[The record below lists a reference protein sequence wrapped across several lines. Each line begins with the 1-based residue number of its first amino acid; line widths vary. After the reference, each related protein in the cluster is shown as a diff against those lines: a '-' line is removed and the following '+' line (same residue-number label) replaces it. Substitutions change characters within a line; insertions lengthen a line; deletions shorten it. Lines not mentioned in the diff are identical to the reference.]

1 MSLVD
6 TPSPIATQTVEPLPV
21 KPQSVASQP
30 VASQS
35 VAPQSVEPSTTT
47 SPAASSAL
55 RGPSAQE
62 EQRTARSEHVN
73 RLRAGVLGAN
83 DGIVSVAGLAVG
95 VAGATTDT
103 RWLLIAG
110 LAALIAG
117 ALSMAMGEYV
127 SVSTQRDT
135 DRALI
140 ARTRADLAAQ
150 PEREHRHLVEAL
162 TETGIPQDVV
172 GSVAESLE
180 RHDALGAH
188 TRFRHNVEDGA
199 VVSPWGAAITSL
211 ISFSIGGAI
220 PLLAIL
226 ASPAVLRLPVTMLAV
241 VVSLAALGVVSARLG
256 QATAGRA
263 TLRTIAGGLLAIV
276 VTYGIGAA
284 LGAFIA

>member
-1 MSLVD
+1 MALLD
-6 TPSPIATQTVEPLPV
+6 TPATHTGRAPAAAVGRRPGPT
-21 KPQSVASQP
+21 AP
-30 VASQS
+30 VARD
-35 VAPQSVEPSTTT
+35 A
-47 SPAASSAL
+47 PAAPERRATDHGERRSS
-55 RGPSAQE
+55 
-62 EQRTARSEHVN
+62 RSERVN

-140 ARTRADLAAQ
+140 ARTREQLAIQ
-150 PEREHRHLVEAL
+150 PEVEHDHLVDAL
-162 TETGIPQDVV
+162 TETGIPSDVV
-172 GSVAESLE
+172 ESVADSLE

-188 TRFRHNVEDGA
+188 TRFRHNVEDEA
-199 VVSPWGAAITSL
+199 VVSPWGAAVTSL
-211 ISFSIGGAI
+211 ISFAIGGVI
-220 PLLAIL
+220 PLVAIL
-226 ASPAVLRLPVTMLAV
+226 AAPPVLRLPATMAAV
-241 VVSLAALGVVSARLG
+241 VVALALLGLASATLG
-256 QATAGRA
+256 QANARRA
-263 TLRTIAGGLLAIV
+263 TLRTIVGGLLAIL

-284 LGAFIA
+284 LGVAMA